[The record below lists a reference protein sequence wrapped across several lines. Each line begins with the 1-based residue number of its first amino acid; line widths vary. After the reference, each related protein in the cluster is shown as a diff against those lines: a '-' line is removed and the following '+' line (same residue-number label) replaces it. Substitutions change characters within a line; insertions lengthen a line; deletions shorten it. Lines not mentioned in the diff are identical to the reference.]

1 MSVKFFGNP
10 PPNVDPKSLTGM
22 LIVIEGQDS
31 SGRTTQVSMLANWLE
46 QKGYPVTQTGLKRS
60 VLVAESLEQARQGN
74 ILSPRTLSLFY
85 ATDFYDQL
93 ENRII
98 PMLKAGHVVLADRY
112 IYTLIARDVV
122 RGAKFEWNEKLYSK
136 AVVPAAVFFLKTS
149 LKSLVD
155 RTLEAHGELNYW
167 ESGMDMGISRDWF
180 ESFSKYQSKM
190 NNQFNMLGKK
200 YGFEFINANRSI
212 KTIHLD
218 LKSRIEKILE
228 QKYGE
233 EDKA

>member
-1 MSVKFFGNP
+1 MSVNFFGTP
-10 PPNVDPKSLTGM
+10 PPNIDPKSLSGK
-22 LIVIEGQDS
+22 LIIIEGQDS

-60 VLVAESLEQARQGN
+60 ILVAESLEQARQGN

-98 PMLKAGHVVLADRY
+98 PMLKAGHIVLADRY

-122 RGAKFEWNEKLYSK
+122 RGAKLEWNEKLYSK
-136 AVVPAAVFFLKTS
+136 AVIPTAVFFLKTS

-155 RTLEAHGELNYW
+155 RALEANGELNYW

-180 ESFSKYQSKM
+180 ESFSKYQMKM
-190 NNQFNMLGKK
+190 NYQFNQLGKK
-200 YGFEFINANRSI
+200 YGFEFLNANKSI

-218 LKSRIEKILE
+218 LKSRVEKILE
-228 QKYGE
+228 QKYGKE
-233 EDKA
+233 VQ